1 MYDLDRAKAE
11 VTMDSRS
18 KLSLRR
24 LADKVGWEG
33 GILAAI
39 DYGIRS
45 EDIADPE
52 VAALWA
58 KIEGLYDQM
67 TPALGRLD
75 VRIRRARA
83 A

>member
-1 MYDLDRAKAE
+1 M
-11 VTMDSRS
+11 TGSS
-18 KLSLRR
+18 KLTLRR

-45 EDIADPE
+45 EDIEDVE
-52 VAALWA
+52 VASLWA
-58 KIEGLYDQM
+58 QVERLHDQM
-67 TPALGRLD
+67 IPALAKLD
-75 VRIRRARA
+75 LRIRRARA